1 MIRATPRA
9 PRNSVVTTAG
19 TPVIV
24 FDVGGTD
31 NVADIINPTTAP
43 GALYVDI
50 FTTAAIGLPTSL
62 PLQPGQ
68 SYRVSGPIST
78 AITVV
83 SAYNGHAF
91 NAVAY

>member
-1 MIRATPRA
+1 MAA
-9 PRNSVVTTAG
+9 VVKMSTYS
-19 TPVIV
+19 
-24 FDVGGTD
+24 
-31 NVADIINPTTAP
+31 AP
-43 GALYVDI
+43 GAVV
-50 FTTAAIGLPTSL
+50 GLMM
-62 PLQPGQ
+62 